1 MNNNPRHVSAPIHG
15 DSSTRIAMMLFLTGL
30 VIVSFAYTN
39 FVIDD
44 ALIGRFL
51 VLNVM
56 LILVVPFLSAPG
68 ADKIVRTPLIG
79 FYFLFFCFNVL
90 STAWA
95 INAEEGFFESFKI
108 LFGLLIFILTII
120 LHTRSELFFNNLLKV
135 SLLTFV
141 GYALIILFEV
151 STYEFKTYSRLE
163 MEAITGINGNKN
175 ELAGFLFLLLP
186 FLTLGVFNLRRPL
199 NLLSL
204 LGCVLNLIFILMLQ
218 SRAVWAGVVT
228 VGLVS
233 SILFAVYGPTNFGY
247 KGVLAGTLGAVIFI
261 GVISFLIY
269 SSQSKL
275 PGATKSMS
283 ERKALWENTYKMFKE
298 NPVAGVGAGNWRI
311 NFGNYTL
318 RGYDN
323 WQAGLRIPDR
333 PHNDFLWV
341 LAETGLIGFF
351 FTSSFLLC
359 WLLTPFV
366 SLIKMDSHKQLSSYS
381 LL

>member
-1 MNNNPRHVSAPIHG
+1 
-15 DSSTRIAMMLFLTGL
+15 MMLFLTGL

-186 FLTLGVFNLRRPL
+186 FLALGVFNLSRPL

-233 SILFAVYGPTNFGY
+233 SILFAIYGPTNFGY

-283 ERKALWENTYKMFKE
+283 ERKALWENTYEMFKE

-351 FTSSFLLC
+351 LHHRSCFVGCSHLSF
-359 WLLTPFV
+359 P
-366 SLIKMDSHKQLSSYS
+366 
-381 LL
+381 